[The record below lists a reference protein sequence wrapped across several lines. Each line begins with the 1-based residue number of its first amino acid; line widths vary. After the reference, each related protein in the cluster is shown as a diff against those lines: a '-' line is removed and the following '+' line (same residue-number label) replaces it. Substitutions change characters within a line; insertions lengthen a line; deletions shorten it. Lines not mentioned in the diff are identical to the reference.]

1 MRLLLVE
8 DDIQLAAVLA
18 AGLAEHGIAVTHAAT
33 LAEGRQ
39 RAARGHFDVLVL
51 DVMLPGGS
59 GFDLCRTLR
68 DEGIT
73 LPIMMLTARDTL
85 DDRVTGLDVG
95 ADDYLTKP
103 FAFREFLARLHALA
117 RRGARF
123 VPATIAIADL
133 TVDLAAHRVRR
144 GQQTIELTAK
154 EFALLKCFAHHTDE
168 VIDRAVIT
176 ASVWDD
182 NHDPFT
188 NVLEVLIRRLRRKI
202 DDGFEPKLVHTV
214 RGAGYRFGV

>member
-1 MRLLLVE
+1 MHLLLVE
-8 DDIQLAAVLA
+8 DDTELADVLT
-18 AGLAEHGIAVTHAAT
+18 AGLAEHGITTTHAASSPD
-33 LAEGRQ
+33 GRLRATQ
-39 RAARGHFDVLVL
+39 RDFDVLVL

-59 GFDLCRTLR
+59 GFALCRELR
-68 DEGIT
+68 ALGVT
-73 LPIMMLTARDTL
+73 RPIMMLTARDSV

-103 FAFREFLARLHALA
+103 FAFREFLARVRALG
-117 RRGARF
+117 RRGPRF
-123 VPATIAIADL
+123 VGERTMVANL
-133 TVDLAAHRVRR
+133 SVDLASREVRR
-144 GQQTIELTAK
+144 GETAIELTAK
-154 EFALLKCFAHHTDE
+154 EFALLECFLRHTGE

-188 NVLEVLIRRLRRKI
+188 NVLEVLIRRLRRKL
-202 DDGFEPKLVHTV
+202 DDRFEPKLIHTV